1 VSPGATASPIRAL
14 ALLVAVIAASGA
26 AGFLLH
32 RLSNPTQT
40 LYPVP
45 QPRGAATDGH
55 DAASMAGGN
64 GPVPANTRKIPEV
77 IPEVTLP
84 GLDGRPHALAD
95 YRGRLLVV
103 NFWATWCEPC
113 RREIPL
119 LKSLRTEYAKDGLE
133 IVGIAVDS
141 RADVAKYASAHGM
154 SYPVLLGEHGGLEAA
169 SAFGMEVVL
178 PFSVFADRAGHI
190 VALKVG
196 ELRPEEAHTILAGL
210 TDLDVGRLTLSAA
223 QARIAKNLAGL
234 NARHEA
240 GGAAAQN

>member
-1 VSPGATASPIRAL
+1 MNPGGGAVPVRAWV
-14 ALLVAVIAASGA
+14 AGIAVIAAAGA

-32 RLSNPTQT
+32 RLSRPTAG
-40 LYPVP
+40 LYPQGSP
-45 QPRGAATDGH
+45 PGAAAGH
-55 DAASMAGGN
+55 PGVAVPPEGT
-64 GPVPANTRKIPEV
+64 GPYPTRRIPDDVPPIS
-77 IPEVTLP
+77 LP
-84 GLDGRPHALAD
+84 GLDGRTHALAD

-119 LKSLRTEYAKDGLE
+119 LKSLRAEYAKDGLE

-141 RADVAKYASAHGM
+141 RDEVAKFVTAHGM
-154 SYPVLLGEHGGLEAA
+154 TYPVLLGEQGGLEAA

-196 ELRPEEAHTILAGL
+196 ELRPDEGHAILAGL
-210 TDLDVGRLTLSAA
+210 RELDAGHLTLKAA
-223 QARIAKNLAGL
+223 QSQIAARLSTL
-234 NARHEA
+234 DARHAEA
-240 GGAAAQN
+240 PGPGRN

>member
-1 VSPGATASPIRAL
+1 VNAGPGASPARAWVAGL
-14 ALLVAVIAASGA
+14 AVIAAAGV

-32 RLSNPTQT
+32 RLSSRTPG
-40 LYPVP
+40 LYPRSAAP
-45 QPRGAATDGH
+45 EAAAHPGAAVAPEGTPSYPARRIPDE
-55 DAASMAGGN
+55 
-64 GPVPANTRKIPEV
+64 VPP
-77 IPEVTLP
+77 VTLP

-119 LKSLRTEYAKDGLE
+119 LKSLRTEYAQDGLE

-141 RADVAKYASAHGM
+141 RDVVAKYASAHGM
-154 SYPVLLGEHGGLEAA
+154 AYPVLLGEQGGLEAA

-178 PFSVFADRAGHI
+178 PFSVFADRAGRI

-196 ELRPEEAHTILAGL
+196 ELRPDEAHAILAGL
-210 TDLDVGRLTLSAA
+210 RDLDAGHLTLKAA
-223 QARIAKNLAGL
+223 QSQIAARLSALE
-234 NARHEA
+234 ARH
-240 GGAAAQN
+240 AAAAGADGN